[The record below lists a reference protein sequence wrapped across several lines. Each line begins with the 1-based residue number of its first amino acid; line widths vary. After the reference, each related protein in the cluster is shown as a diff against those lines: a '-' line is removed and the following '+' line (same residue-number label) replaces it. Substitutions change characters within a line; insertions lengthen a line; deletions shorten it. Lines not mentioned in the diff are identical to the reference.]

1 MTAEEKEIR
10 DHERKLMAKL
20 RRAKIKRSKKFA
32 AMTTEEYFEY
42 QRKITEELTAAGF
55 KIYPSLK

>member
-20 RRAKIKRSKKFA
+20 RRAKIKRSLEYN
-32 AMTTEEYFEY
+32 AMTMEERMEHS
-42 QRKITEELTAAGF
+42 RKITEELKAEGF
-55 KIYPSLK
+55 DIVSSLN